1 MIVKEFGPGQRFLA
15 EENPE
20 KVSTLLSEWVRES
33 GLAHVGSEGEVG
45 LSTRTI

>member
-1 MIVKEFGPGQRFLA
+1 MIVKEFRPGHRFLA

-20 KVSTLLSEWVRES
+20 KVSTFLSEWIHES
-33 GLAHVGSEGEVG
+33 GLAHVGPEGEVE